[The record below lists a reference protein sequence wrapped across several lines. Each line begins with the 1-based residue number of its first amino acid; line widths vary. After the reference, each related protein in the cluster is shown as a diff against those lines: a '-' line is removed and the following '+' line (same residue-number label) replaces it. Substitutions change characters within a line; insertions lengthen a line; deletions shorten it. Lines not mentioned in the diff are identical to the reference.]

1 MILGVKR
8 RKFGR
13 IRVCQPSGRYQAS
26 YVGRDGVLYK
36 ADRTFAAKEDAEGW
50 LHERRKEI
58 DRELWSPP
66 ATTEQ
71 KKSAAQKKAAG
82 EKFGDYAK
90 RWVQTRTV
98 KGRPLKPRTVEH
110 YNAMLNDHIFPTFKG
125 KPVRDI
131 DMQMVDRWYAKTL
144 TDKPTMRA
152 HAYSLL
158 RTILET
164 ARTRDRLIETN
175 PCLVRGAGTTTR
187 KIKPKPATLEELDVI
202 VGAMPERLQ
211 AMTLL
216 GSWTVLRFG
225 ELVELRRQDVELSQR
240 TVTDQD
246 GNLIVI
252 REGVLKIRRAAV
264 RVDKGWDVGDPKS
277 DAGRRDVE
285 IPPHVVP
292 AIERHLAKFV
302 GPEPDALLFPAQ
314 SGGHLQPS
322 SLYRHY
328 YKARAAAKRDDLR
341 FHDLRHTGATLY
353 AQTGATLAELMGR
366 LGHSTV
372 AAAMRYQHAAQG
384 RDRKLAA
391 ELSRL
396 AGK

>member
-1 MILGVKR
+1 MQQR

-13 IRVCQPSGRYQAS
+13 IRQCQPSGRYQAS
-26 YVGRDGVLYK
+26 YVGRDGKLYK
-36 ADRTFAAKEDAEGW
+36 ADHTFAAREDAEGW
-50 LHERRKEI
+50 LTDRRREI

-71 KKSAAQKKAAG
+71 KKTAAQKKAAG
-82 EKFGDYAK
+82 EKFGDYAQ

-98 KGRPLKPRTVEH
+98 KGRPLKPRTIEH
-110 YNAMLNDHIFPTFKG
+110 YNAMLADHINSTFKN

-131 DMQMVDRWYAKTL
+131 DMTMVDKWYAKTL
-144 TDKPTMRA
+144 ADKPTMRA

-175 PCLVRGAGTTTR
+175 PCLVRGGGTATR
-187 KIKPKPATLEELDVI
+187 KIKPKPATLDELDII
-202 VGAMPERLQ
+202 VSEMPERLQ

-216 GSWTVLRFG
+216 ASWTVLRFG
-225 ELVELRRQDVELSQR
+225 ELVELRRRDIELFEH
-240 TVTDQD
+240 TVTD
-246 GNLIVI
+246 
-252 REGVLKIRRAAV
+252 EAGVKVVVRGGVVKVRRAVV
-264 RVDKGWDVGDPKS
+264 RVDNGWSVGDPKS
-277 DAGRRDVE
+277 DAGRRDIE
-285 IPPHVVP
+285 IPPHIVP
-292 AIERHLAKFV
+292 AIEHHLEKFV
-302 GPEPDALLFPAQ
+302 GPKPDALLFPAQ
-314 SGGHLQPS
+314 SGEYLQPS

-353 AQTGATLAELMGR
+353 AQTGATLAELMER

-384 RDRKLAA
+384 RDRKLAG